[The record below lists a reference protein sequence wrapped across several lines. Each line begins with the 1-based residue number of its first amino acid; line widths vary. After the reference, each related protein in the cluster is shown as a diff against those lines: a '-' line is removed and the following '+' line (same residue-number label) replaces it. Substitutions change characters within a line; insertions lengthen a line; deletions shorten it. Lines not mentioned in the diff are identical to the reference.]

1 MSSLVAKITKQ
12 TPIGFIG
19 TGVMGRHMARHLLN
33 AGYSLF
39 VHNRTRSKADELVD
53 AGATWCGS
61 PKQVAEAASVVITM
75 VGYPADVEQTLLG
88 DVLPDWRHDGGL
100 LIDMTTSEPKLAETI
115 AKAAAAKNVA
125 SLDAPVSGGDKGA
138 AAATLSIMVGGDE
151 KAFEIARPLLDI
163 MGSTIV
169 HQGPAGS
176 GQHCKMCNQ
185 IAVAATMVSVCESL
199 AYAKASGLN
208 PSTVLQSITGGA
220 AGSWSLANLGP
231 RMLAGDFEAGFYV
244 KHFVKDLKIAVQSA
258 QRMQLDLPGLALATE
273 LYRQLEEE
281 GAADDGTQALF
292 RRYS

>member
-1 MSSLVAKITKQ
+1 
-12 TPIGFIG
+12 
-19 TGVMGRHMARHLLN
+19 
-33 AGYSLF
+33 
-39 VHNRTRSKADELVD
+39 
-53 AGATWCGS
+53 
-61 PKQVAEAASVVITM
+61 M